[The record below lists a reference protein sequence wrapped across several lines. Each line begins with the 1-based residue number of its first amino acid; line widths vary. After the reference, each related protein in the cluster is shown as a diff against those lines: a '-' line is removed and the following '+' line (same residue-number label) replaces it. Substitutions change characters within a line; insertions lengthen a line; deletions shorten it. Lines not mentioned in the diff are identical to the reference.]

1 MLSVTMREMSPEEI
15 REFLTA
21 GTRTGKAAVVRADGR
36 PMVVPIWFDL
46 DDDETLVFTTWH
58 ESVKARALRRE
69 PRISICVDRE
79 EPPYDY
85 VRVDGMAEVIDNSEL
100 VRRWATRLGAR
111 YMGAERAEEFGAK
124 NGVPGELLVR
134 VTPTRVV
141 GRAEVAG

>member
-1 MLSVTMREMSPEEI
+1 MREMSPAEI
-15 REFLTA
+15 REFLTE
-21 GTRTGKAAVVRADGR
+21 GTRTGKVGVVRADGR

-46 DDDETLVFTTWH
+46 DEDETLVFTTWH
-58 ESVKARALRRE
+58 ESVKARALQRE
-69 PRISICVDRE
+69 PRVSICVDRE

-85 VRVDGMAEVIDNSEL
+85 VRVDGIAEVIDSPEL
-100 VRRWATRLGAR
+100 VRRWATRLRVR
-111 YMGAERAEEFGAK
+111 YMGEARADEFGAK